1 MDAKELAS
9 YIDHTNLS
17 ATARREDIAELCDS
31 AVRLGFCSV
40 CVNQRWVEFC
50 SDRLCDSAVNVCT
63 VIGFPLGADSRRAK
77 VAAVQEA
84 IRLGADEVDVVADLA
99 AIQAADG
106 AYLTKEFVK
115 ILGVCG
121 SVRPGVCMKVI
132 IEAAAL
138 TDEQKIFV
146 CRIADL
152 CGVDFVK
159 TSTGMHKAG
168 GAKVEDVKLMKKYA
182 PRCKVKAAGGIRTAD
197 AMIEFI
203 EAGAERIGTSC
214 GVSIV
219 ENYRAWQ

>member
-1 MDAKELAS
+1 MDAKRLAS

-17 ATARREDIAELCDS
+17 ATARRGDIAELCDS
-31 AVRLGFCSV
+31 AIRLSFCSV

-50 SDRLCDSAVNVCT
+50 SDRLCDSGVKVCT
-63 VIGFPLGADSRRAK
+63 VIGFPLGADSRGAK
-77 VAAVQEA
+77 VSAVKEA

-99 AIQAADG
+99 AVQASDG
-106 AYLTKEFVK
+106 GYLTKEFVE
-115 ILGVCG
+115 ILKVCG
-121 SVRPGVCMKVI
+121 AVRPGVVMKVI

-138 TDEQKIFV
+138 SDEQKIFV
-146 CRIADL
+146 CKVADI

-168 GAKVEDVKLMKKYA
+168 GATVADVELMKKYA
-182 PRCKVKAAGGIRTAD
+182 SRCKVKAAGGIRTAD
-197 AMIEFI
+197 AMLEFI